1 MGVITAMTD
10 KEELKR
16 RLATAS
22 SKVLILNDMHLR
34 DKPPRNCTELYLD
47 DIFDILKFTA
57 QLEKALDLDAVIWA
71 GDVFDHKMPSR
82 SSHRLVL
89 QAIEVVKSYRR
100 LLILPGNHD
109 ISNDRL
115 ESIEEQQP
123 LGVLYEAG
131 AERLEGWDEKLP
143 IFGIPWQQ
151 RWNEPGTLEE
161 VFAPWYQS
169 DLHHGKDLAKSL
181 VVTHASIFPPGSE
194 PAVYEYIPT
203 ADIAAAM
210 GHEGYLEHGHIHDYH
225 GIYDVDGVTF
235 CNLGAVS
242 RGSLTE
248 SNQERPIQAAL
259 WTPEHGFLAIDLP
272 HRPADEIFY
281 LDQARQAREEKISD
295 ERFLEE
301 VGSTRL
307 EISSIASVV
316 SHIQGLD
323 DELIAPPVKVKA
335 IELLESQNV

>member
-1 MGVITAMTD
+1 LTD
-10 KEELKR
+10 KVELAR
-16 RLATAS
+16 RLQEAS

-34 DKPPRNCTELYLD
+34 DKPPRNCTDLYLD
-47 DIFDILKFTA
+47 DIFDILKFTTK
-57 QLEKALDLDAVIWA
+57 LEKALDLDAVIWA

-82 SSHRLVL
+82 NSHRLVL
-89 QAIEVVKSYRR
+89 QAIEVVKAYRR

-131 AERLEGWDEKLP
+131 AERLEGWVSDLP

-161 VFAPWYQS
+161 VFTPWVAEFAG
-169 DLHHGKDLAKSL
+169 DRELFKSL

-194 PAVYEYIPT
+194 PGVYEYVPT
-203 ADIAAAM
+203 QDIAAAM
-210 GHEGYLEHGHIHDYH
+210 NHVGYLEHGHIHDYH
-225 GIYDVDGVTF
+225 GIYEVDGVQF

-259 WTPEHGFLAIDLP
+259 WTTEHGFLAIDLP
-272 HRPADEIFY
+272 HRPSEEIFY
-281 LDQARQAREEKISD
+281 LDQAHQARQEKISD

-323 DELIAPPVKVKA
+323 EEKVAPPVKKKA
-335 IELLESQNV
+335 IELLELQDV